1 MKIIKKS
8 QEINN
13 DSENELDFQDQL
25 SELFFTQEK
34 KEEKKEEI
42 IEQTV
47 IAEYSDI
54 NYIENITGKIIKAQV
69 FEKYHYFHDSKYIVN
84 IDMDLPIFNFHT
96 VKTPKKFINK
106 ILNDISLGFD
116 NRIIASLNFYKM
128 ILISTRGPYYYEY
141 QFIREYHDN
150 LIAILKN
157 MGMNDIERVII
168 LDEFL
173 STIDKIILSRGNYR
187 KAKYG
192 SMERYNYTCAVNY
205 YFINIFDSKNISSE
219 NDKNSIQK
227 DIQNN
232 LYLQELSIRGI
243 GDIIYSRIKD
253 IYIHVPDFEDSE
265 YNSWAFYCLEY
276 QIDMGNDIKKY
287 WKLDY
292 KFNSIINSL
301 IDNIENYCSNIF
313 IKKYIEL
320 YGDREKRDF
329 LDSND
334 ERAIVCDLRQLYKN
348 IRILSNK
355 KSIYLELKN
364 RMMNK
369 LKYTPDEN
377 DIFDSKYIDYEIEG
391 EYSAIM
397 SISEIQEKKV
407 KLLFYKEKL

>member
-1 MKIIKKS
+1 MKK
-8 QEINN
+8 EIVMET
-13 DSENELDFQDQL
+13 ENELDFHDQL

-34 KEEKKEEI
+34 EEEKKEEKV
-42 IEQTV
+42 IEQ
-47 IAEYSDI
+47 IPEYSDI
-54 NYIENITGKIIKAQV
+54 NYVENISAKIIKAQL

-84 IDMDLPIFNFHT
+84 IDMDLPIFNFYM

-106 ILNDISLGFD
+106 ILNDIPLGFD
-116 NRIIASLNFYKM
+116 NRVIASLNFYKM
-128 ILISTRGPYYYEY
+128 TLISTRGPYYYEY
-141 QFIREYHDN
+141 KFIREYHDN
-150 LIAILKN
+150 LNNILKN
-157 MGMNDIERVII
+157 MGMNDIERVVI

-173 STIDKIILSRGNYR
+173 STIDKIVLYKGNYR
-187 KAKYG
+187 KARYG

-205 YFINIFDSKNISSE
+205 YFINVFDSGNLV
-219 NDKNSIQK
+219 NFNNPKNSIQNS
-227 DIQNN
+227 IQNN
-232 LYLQELSIRGI
+232 LYIQELSIRGI

-253 IYIHVPDFEDSE
+253 MYIHVPEFEEPNLSA
-265 YNSWAFYCLEY
+265 WAFYYLEY
-276 QIDMGNDIKKY
+276 QIDMGGDTKKY

-292 KFNSIINSL
+292 KFNSIVNNL

-348 IRILSNK
+348 IKILSNK

-369 LKYTPDEN
+369 LKYIPDKN

-407 KLLFYKEKL
+407 KSLFYKN